1 MLLLTG
7 ENLDDGGVSTSYPGV
22 TITRTQ
28 SGASDHYLFVWLKVN
43 ASARAGQVPLR
54 VRSASGAVTVKF
66 PLLSRNKSFTPTGI
80 SSDDVIYLI
89 MPDRF
94 ADGDPGNNRPPNSNG
109 TYDRSKASVYHG
121 GDLKGVQ
128 DHLPYL
134 RDLGVTALW
143 LTPVWKNT
151 DSDYHGYHVVD
162 FYGVDDHMGSLHDY
176 QQLVVAAHKMGLKVL
191 MDYVVNHIG
200 PNDPWANDPPI
211 AGWLHGTPQHHL
223 AAQYNFNGLVDPH
236 ASPANYRNV
245 LEGWFVDKLP
255 DLNPDNPLLEQYLT
269 QNALWWTEIAGLD
282 GFRLDT
288 FPYSSR
294 RSWSEWHKA
303 MRNVFPHL
311 YSLGEV
317 SDSNPAITS
326 FFQGGRAQFDGVD
339 SGVTTVFDFPLYY
352 AIRDVLDHHAPAQ
365 RLVDVLRQDSLY
377 PRAERLVTFIG
388 NHDGTRMLR
397 DAGGSKQKL
406 EAAFSLLLTMRGVPE
421 IYAGDEI
428 AMDGGEDPDNR
439 RDFPGGFAGDAQ
451 NAFTE
456 AGRTPEQQEAF
467 QHVAS
472 LLRLRREHPAL
483 RKGTHT
489 NIGWNDTSYAFVRET
504 TGDRLLVVLNNQP
517 QGEQA
522 VTFPLADT
530 PLQNAKGLNCIFG
543 PGQGQIQERTLHMD
557 APQQS
562 VTVCVVQ

>member
-1 MLLLTG
+1 
-7 ENLDDGGVSTSYPGV
+7 
-22 TITRTQ
+22 
-28 SGASDHYLFVWLKVN
+28 
-43 ASARAGQVPLR
+43 
-54 VRSASGAVTVKF
+54 
-66 PLLSRNKSFTPTGI
+66 
-80 SSDDVIYLI
+80 
-89 MPDRF
+89 
-94 ADGDPGNNRPPNSNG
+94 
-109 TYDRSKASVYHG
+109 
-121 GDLKGVQ
+121 
-128 DHLPYL
+128 
-134 RDLGVTALW
+134 
-143 LTPVWKNT
+143 
-151 DSDYHGYHVVD
+151 
-162 FYGVDDHMGSLHDY
+162 
-176 QQLVVAAHKMGLKVL
+176 
-191 MDYVVNHIG
+191 
-200 PNDPWANDPPI
+200 
-211 AGWLHGTPQHHL
+211 
-223 AAQYNFNGLVDPH
+223 
-236 ASPANYRNV
+236 
-245 LEGWFVDKLP
+245 
-255 DLNPDNPLLEQYLT
+255 
-269 QNALWWTEIAGLD
+269 
-282 GFRLDT
+282 
-288 FPYSSR
+288 
-294 RSWSEWHKA
+294 

-489 NIGWNDTSYAFVRET
+489 NIGWNDTSYAFFRET